1 MKEGAIGVH
10 RIAQLGVKCGTHDRS
25 TQVHFSPAMK
35 LEPFVLERWQ
45 SIWENRVAWNLSESG
60 VHPLRVEEVAVTD
73 ADRQALLR
81 QELGYPQTNGTPE
94 LREAIASL
102 YSGATPDH
110 VEVTNGGS
118 EANCIALWHLVEPGD
133 EVVMMTPNYMQ
144 VRGLSRALG
153 ATVRPWPLRE
163 EKTRWAPDFTALEA
177 LVTPRTRAI
186 LICNPNNPTG
196 ARLTASELDQVARI
210 ASRTGTWVLSDE
222 IYRGAELDGIET
234 ATMWGRGERVIVTG
248 GLSKAYGLPGL
259 RLGWVAAPDALVE
272 KLWGVHDYT
281 SIAPGAVNDRLGRIA
296 LSRRHLLLARTRG
309 IVASNYPLVRK
320 WIEKRAPRMSH
331 VPPEAGAILFVRY
344 HHRINSTALVE
355 RLRAEKSVL
364 LVPGDHFEMDGYF
377 RVGFGNHP
385 AHVTAA
391 LDLIGELL
399 DGIE

>member
-1 MKEGAIGVH
+1 MAGRATRYSIT
-10 RIAQLGVKCGTHDRS
+10 L
-25 TQVHFSPAMK
+25 FNAMK
-35 LEPFVLERWQ
+35 VEPFALERWQ

-81 QELGYPQTNGTPE
+81 QDLGYTQTNGTPE
-94 LREAIASL
+94 LRQAIASL
-102 YSGATPDH
+102 YPGASADQI
-110 VEVTNGGS
+110 EVTNGGS
-118 EANCIALWHLVEPGD
+118 EANYVTLWHLVEQGD

-144 VRGLSRALG
+144 VGGLTRAFG
-153 ATVRPWPLRE
+153 AAVRPWPLAPGT
-163 EKTRWAPDFTALEA
+163 TRWTPDLDALEA

-196 ARLTASELDQVARI
+196 ARLTATELDGIARI
-210 ASRTGTWVLSDE
+210 ASRAGAWVLSDE

-234 ATMWGRGERVIVTG
+234 TSMWGRYERAIITG

-259 RLGWVAAPDALVE
+259 RLGWVAGPIALVE
-272 KLWGVHDYT
+272 QLWGVHDYT

-320 WIEKRAPRMSH
+320 WIEKRGSRMSH

-377 RVGFGNHP
+377 RIGFGNHP
-385 AHVTAA
+385 GHVTTA
-391 LDLIGELL
+391 LDLVGEVL
-399 DGIE
+399 DEIE